1 MYGNPQMVGVRSK
14 SPGRPRLQGS
24 LPIACRARK
33 GWENLMVDIWS
44 WLVGWFDRLTAVV
57 VVHRHNLH
65 QQISGSAPETSLL
78 PSPQS
83 SGGLLEQKQEQEEG
97 RKTKEDPKQAERATT
112 TNELK
117 SPTSTGYQLLA
128 KHKSSPKHQPSATRS
143 VEESNTR
150 EEAPLGLC
158 TTITGNAVPLGKVR
172 FPASPRPTSSKG
184 QATFRHL
191 AYKREHANSPKQW

>member
-1 MYGNPQMVGVRSK
+1 MKLVG
-14 SPGRPRLQGS
+14 
-24 LPIACRARK
+24 
-33 GWENLMVDIWS
+33 
-44 WLVGWFDRLTAVV
+44 WLVGWTTHSSSRGPPAQPPPADLR
-57 VVHRHNLH
+57 
-65 QQISGSAPETSLL
+65 SAPETSLL
-78 PSPQS
+78 PSPQA

-172 FPASPRPTSSKG
+172 FPASTRPTSSKG